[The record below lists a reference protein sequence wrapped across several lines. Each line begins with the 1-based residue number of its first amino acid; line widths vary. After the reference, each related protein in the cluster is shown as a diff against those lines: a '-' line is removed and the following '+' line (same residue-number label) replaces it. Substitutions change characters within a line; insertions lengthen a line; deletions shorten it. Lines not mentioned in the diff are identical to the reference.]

1 MSLFLTTFWVK
12 KFTRLFLSGI
22 LLFFK
27 MQDISE
33 EKRVTLERSEEGGLG
48 ISIQVS
54 INHIII
60 IYYGILVLIL

>member
-1 MSLFLTTFWVK
+1 M
-12 KFTRLFLSGI
+12 
-22 LLFFK
+22 FFK

-48 ISIQVS
+48 ISIQVR

-60 IYYGILVLIL
+60 IYYDNIFNFGFNSVRVVWTTNVLSRFIK